1 MRITGVEQLELLNF
15 TKANGM
21 VPVVAQHARTGEV
34 LTLAFAT
41 RDALV
46 RTITTGEMWFFSR
59 TRNELWH
66 KGATSGNVLKVVSL
80 HTDCDTDSVLVLVE
94 PTGPSCHTGAYSC
107 FDGPPTLAA
116 LAHVLEQRMRDRPE
130 GSYTSKLLGDRNL
143 RLKKIGEEAAELAV
157 ACADED
163 ADQAAQEAA
172 DLMYH
177 ALVACAAIGVNAGAV
192 LSALEGRLPDRT

>member
-1 MRITGVEQLELLNF
+1 MRITDIEQLAQLNF

-46 RTITTGEMWFFSR
+46 RTITTGEIWFFSR

-66 KGATSGNVLKVVSL
+66 KGETSGNILKVVSL
-80 HTDCDTDSVLVLVE
+80 HTDCDTDSILALVD
-94 PTGPSCHTGAYSC
+94 PTGPACHTGAVSC

-116 LAHVLEQRMRDRPE
+116 LAYVLGQRMRDKPQ
-130 GSYTSKLLGDRNL
+130 GSYTTRLFEDRNL
-143 RLKKIGEEAAELAV
+143 RLKKIGEEAGELAV

-163 ADQAAQEAA
+163 AERAAQEAA
-172 DLMYH
+172 DLIYH
-177 ALVACAAIGVNAGAV
+177 ALVACAAIGVNADDI
-192 LSALEGRLPDRT
+192 LSALESRLPART